1 MTKHKRSDV
10 FDNPIHEGA
19 DADPNAPAAKATP
32 RHEGTINELMAGWW
46 KACKDLTLQPES
58 VGDHFVAYAAE
69 RGWALVD
76 ADTLPPP
83 PEADPIP

>member
-1 MTKHKRSDV
+1 MTKHKRSDI
-10 FDNPIHEGA
+10 FDNPDLEGA
-19 DADPNAPAAKATP
+19 DLNPNAPAAKAAP
-32 RHEGTINELMAGWW
+32 KHEGTINELMAGWW
-46 KACKDLTLQPES
+46 HEARAMTLDPAG